1 LPDEKVTIPAL
12 VRMKRLGKKIA
23 MITAYDYPTARIA
36 DSAGADV
43 VLVGDSAANV
53 VLGYESTIP
62 VTMTEM
68 LHYTKAVARGVRRAL
83 LVADMPFMSFQVS
96 TQEAIRNAGAFIKEG
111 GAAAV
116 KIEGAG
122 PTRCETVRAVCAAGI
137 SVMGHVGLTPQSI
150 HQLGE
155 LKVQGSAA
163 DDAVRLVEAAES
175 LYAAGVFCI
184 VVEVVPRE
192 IAAVITG
199 KVGVPVIG
207 IGAGPDCDGQVL
219 VFHDLC
225 GLNGPDARRP
235 KHVKEYVNG
244 FGVLEAAVR
253 SYVDEVHSTAFPTDA
268 NSFHLKPNERR
279 TFLEQ
284 RKPKPKARD
293 EA

>member
-1 LPDEKVTIPAL
+1 MPDKKVTVPAL
-12 VRMKRLGKKIA
+12 VRMKRSGTKIV

-36 DSAGADV
+36 ESAGADV

-68 LHYTKAVARGVRRAL
+68 LHHTKAVARGVRRAL
-83 LVADMPFMSFQVS
+83 LVADMPFLSFQVS
-96 TQEAIRNAGAFIKEG
+96 TEEAIRNAGAFIKEG

-122 PTRCETVRAVCAAGI
+122 PTRCETVRALCAAGI

-150 HQLGE
+150 HQLGA
-155 LKVQGSAA
+155 LKVQGSASDEA
-163 DDAVRLVEAAES
+163 ARVVEAAEALDS
-175 LYAAGVFCI
+175 AGVFCI

-192 IAAVITG
+192 VAAVITS

-219 VFHDLC
+219 VFHDVC
-225 GLNGPDARRP
+225 GLNGPDVKKP

-244 FGVLEAAVR
+244 YGVLEAAVR
-253 SYVDEVHSTAFPTDA
+253 SYVDEVRSAAFPTDA
-268 NSFHLKPNERR
+268 NSFHLKPDERQA
-279 TFLEQ
+279 FFEQ
-284 RKPKPKARD
+284 WEPNPRA
-293 EA
+293 

>member
-1 LPDEKVTIPAL
+1 LPDKKVTVPAL
-12 VRMKRLGKKIA
+12 VRMKRSGTKIV

-36 DSAGADV
+36 ESAGADV

-68 LHYTKAVARGVRRAL
+68 LHHTKAVARGVRRAL
-83 LVADMPFMSFQVS
+83 LVADMPFLSFQVS
-96 TQEAIRNAGAFIKEG
+96 TEEAIRNAGAFIKEG

-122 PTRCETVRAVCAAGI
+122 PTRCETVRALCAAGI

-150 HQLGE
+150 HQLGA
-155 LKVQGSAA
+155 LKVQGSASDEA
-163 DDAVRLVEAAES
+163 ARVVEAAEALDS
-175 LYAAGVFCI
+175 AGVFCI

-192 IAAVITG
+192 VAAVITS

-219 VFHDLC
+219 VFHDVC
-225 GLNGPDARRP
+225 GLNGPDVKKP

-244 FGVLEAAVR
+244 YGVLEAAVR
-253 SYVDEVHSTAFPTDA
+253 SYVDEVRSAAFPTDA
-268 NSFHLKPNERR
+268 NSFHLKPDERQA
-279 TFLEQ
+279 FFEQ
-284 RKPKPKARD
+284 WEPNPRA
-293 EA
+293 

>member
-1 LPDEKVTIPAL
+1 MADERVTIPAL
-12 VRMKRLGKKIA
+12 LEMKRSGKKIA

-43 VLVGDSAANV
+43 VLVGDSAGNV
-53 VLGYESTIP
+53 VMGYESTIP
-62 VTMTEM
+62 VTMAEM
-68 LHYTKAVARGVRRAL
+68 LHHTKAVKRGVKRAL

-96 TQEAIRNAGAFIKEG
+96 TEETIRNAGIFIKEG

-122 PTRCETVRAVCAAGI
+122 PARCAAVRALCEAGI
-137 SVMGHVGLTPQSI
+137 SVMGHIGLTPQSI

-163 DDAVRLVEAAES
+163 DDAVRLVEAAEALAS
-175 LYAAGVFCI
+175 AGVFCI

-192 IAAVITG
+192 VAAVVTSRV
-199 KVGVPVIG
+199 KVPVIG

-225 GLNGPDARRP
+225 GLNGPGAAKP
-235 KHVKEYVNG
+235 KHVKEYVDG
-244 FGVLEAAVR
+244 YDVLETAVR
-253 SYVDEVHSTAFPTDA
+253 SYIDEVRSTAFPTDA
-268 NSFHLKPNERR
+268 NSFHLKADDRR
-279 TFLEQ
+279 AFLEQ
-284 RKPKPKARD
+284 RGPKRKA
-293 EA
+293 

>member
-1 LPDEKVTIPAL
+1 MPNKKVTIPAL

-62 VTMTEM
+62 VTMNEM
-68 LHYTKAVARGVRRAL
+68 LHHTKAVARGIERAL

-96 TQEAIRNAGAFIKEG
+96 TEETIRNAGAFIKEG

-122 PTRCETVRAVCAAGI
+122 PTRCETIRALFEAGI
-137 SVMGHVGLTPQSI
+137 SVMGHIGLTPQSI
-150 HQLGE
+150 HQLGA

-163 DDAVRLVEAAES
+163 DDAIRLVEAAEA
-175 LYAAGVFCI
+175 LDAAGVFSI

-192 IAAVITG
+192 IASVIAG
-199 KVGVPVIG
+199 RVSVPVIG

-225 GLNGPDARRP
+225 GLNGPAAKKP

-244 FGVLEAAVR
+244 YGVLEAAVK
-253 SYVDEVHSTAFPTDA
+253 SYVDEVRSTAFPTDV
-268 NSFHLKPNERR
+268 NSFHLKPDERQA
-279 TFLEQ
+279 FLEQ
-284 RKPKPKARD
+284 SKMQPKA
-293 EA
+293 